1 MRTRNC
7 ADVPQELLPSSLL
20 EPARLQD
27 FRRRVLELA
36 LVLLVAVIVLKG
48 YALWTAAKRNEKWW
62 FIILLIVNTAGILEL
77 VYLYFVAG
85 KRLKDLQKM
94 KGAVT
99 SSETIPP
106 QT

>member
-1 MRTRNC
+1 MHYNYGNIWGW
-7 ADVPQELLPSSLL
+7 APWAIGFGILG
-20 EPARLQD
+20 
-27 FRRRVLELA
+27 VLFA

-62 FIILLIVNTAGILEL
+62 FIILLIVNTGGILEL